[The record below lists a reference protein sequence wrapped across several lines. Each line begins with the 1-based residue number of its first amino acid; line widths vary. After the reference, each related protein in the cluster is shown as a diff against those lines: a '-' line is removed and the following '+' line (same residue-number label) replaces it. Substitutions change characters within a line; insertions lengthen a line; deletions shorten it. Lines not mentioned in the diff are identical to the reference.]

1 MPNVQIDGIRYN
13 SKDLSDNGRALLFS
27 LEFAQ
32 QQINKLEREIA
43 TYELARKTYIASL
56 TIEIEKEGIQPVQSI
71 EAEVPLE

>member
-13 SKDLSDNGRALLFS
+13 SEDLSDNGRALLFS

-56 TIEIEKEGIQPVQSI
+56 TIEIEKEGIQPLQSI